1 MFTPLQLSKGERMN
15 HQQRTSVGEKPHSK
29 EPPTRHAI
37 LASRVRALCPTHQR
51 VERVTDVFMFTGDDG
66 TFLLACGTRRTAG
79 TLGARR

>member
-15 HQQRTSVGEKPHSK
+15 HQQRTSTGERPHAEQS
-29 EPPTRHAI
+29 PTRHAI
-37 LASRVRALCPTHQR
+37 LASRVKALCPAHQK

-79 TLGARR
+79 TLKVQR